1 MFVGHFGVALA
12 GRAIAP
18 GREGRRGPSLGTFLI
33 AAQWLDLVWPVFV
46 LAGIERVAV
55 EPGNTKVTPL
65 RFESYPWSHS
75 LVMSAVWGIG
85 LGSAWF
91 AARRRLGPAL
101 LLGAVV
107 VSHWV
112 LDWITHRPD
121 MPVGIDGPYVGLGLW
136 NSVPATLAAEG
147 VLFLGGLAMYVLG
160 TRPLD
165 RAGRWGL
172 AAFAAFLV
180 VFYTMSLVGPPP
192 PDGRTVAIADLG
204 MWLLV
209 LWAYW
214 IDRHRAPA

>member
-12 GRAIAP
+12 GRAIAAD
-18 GREGRRGPSLGTFLI
+18 GRERRGPSLGTFVL
-33 AAQWLDLVWPVFV
+33 AAQWLDLVWPVLV
-46 LAGIERVAV
+46 IAGAERVAV

-65 RFESYPWSHS
+65 RFEEYPWSHS
-75 LVMSAVWGIG
+75 LLMAAVWGVAVG
-85 LGSAWF
+85 GTWF
-91 AARRRLGPAL
+91 ATRRRTAPAL

-121 MPVGIDGPYVGLGLW
+121 MPVGIHGPYVGLGLW
-136 NSVPATLAAEG
+136 NSFPGTIAAEG

-192 PDGRTVAIADLG
+192 PDGKTVAWADLG

-209 LWAYW
+209 AWAYW
-214 IDRHRAPA
+214 IDRHRS